1 MTKGPKQLLPR
12 LREVREDLFDA
23 VRQVSR
29 PAWIWIVG
37 VFYPEVTVNLELD
50 KLLRQAIELG
60 EAIQGQGKAEA
71 STQFTEF
78 ATVAAQDPGVSFTL
92 LGLGGSLL
100 LVLIF
105 GTPLLLATSRLFAGL
120 ASCARRDAWAQTP
133 SPSLAH
139 IWARGEGMSMSSF
152 GLSVLLGLMK
162 ATAILLLVG
171 APVLF
176 FQGVLTG
183 GGLEEHGALLAV
195 IYLPI
200 AGVLILYSLVMGAL
214 HQLAL
219 HSLVEN
225 RRGMTSALRHAWRLL
240 RVNSTLS
247 VAYVLME
254 LACVLVLTLSV
265 AAVGLTTSFICLL
278 APATIFLSLMLYG
291 FTGVLRAA
299 FWSRAYRRLGG
310 ATSGDRLGGVG
321 LSPGQS

>member
-37 VFYPEVTVNLELD
+37 VFYPEVAVNLELD
-50 KLLRQAIELG
+50 KLLRQAVELG
-60 EAIQGQGKAEA
+60 EAVQGQGKAEA
-71 STQFTEF
+71 SAQFTEF
-78 ATVAAQDPGVSFTL
+78 ASVAAQDPGVRLSL
-92 LGLGGSLL
+92 LGLGG
-100 LVLIF
+100 
-105 GTPLLLATSRLFAGL
+105 PLLLALIIGAPLLLAASRLFAGL
-120 ASCARRDAWAQTP
+120 ASCARRDAWELTP

-139 IWARGEGMSMSSF
+139 VWASGEGMSMSSF

-162 ATAILLLVG
+162 LTAILLLVG

-183 GGLEEHGALLAV
+183 GGLEDHGALLAV

-240 RVNSTLS
+240 RVNSSLS

-254 LACVLVLTLSV
+254 LACVLAMTLSV
-265 AAVGLTTSFICLL
+265 AAVGLTAGFICLL
-278 APATIFLSLMLYG
+278 APATIFLSLTLHG

-310 ATSGDRLGGVG
+310 ATSDDRLGGVG
-321 LSPGQS
+321 VSPG